1 MHNGGRPRPSVCHW
15 GPPPSFYGDSMTER
29 EELEYLIGLVQES
42 TAWTRQEGD
51 KPALELEVND
61 RIKNLLEQV
70 TAPAKPARSRPDR
83 PAGQAKTMA
92 ISIKGK
98 KHRFPLDHL
107 EKVPFKGSPTGYR
120 WQLRKEFEH
129 EYAAKI

>member
-1 MHNGGRPRPSVCHW
+1 
-15 GPPPSFYGDSMTER
+15 MTPH
-29 EELEYLIGLVQES
+29 EELGYLINLLKEATQ
-42 TAWTRQEGD
+42 WQRND
-51 KPALELEVND
+51 NDRPALELEVDD

-70 TAPAKPARSRPDR
+70 AKPVTAATRHSSSHT
-83 PAGQAKTMA
+83 GIKTMA

-120 WQLRKEFEH
+120 WQLKDEFRGL
-129 EYAAKI
+129 YAEKI

>member
-1 MHNGGRPRPSVCHW
+1 MGA
-15 GPPPSFYGDSMTER
+15 GPLLFIGDSMTER

-61 RIKNLLEQV
+61 RIKNLLGAITGPSV
-70 TAPAKPARSRPDR
+70 ARPARSRPDR
-83 PAGQAKTMA
+83 TAQHSKTMA
-92 ISIKGK
+92 ISIAGK

-120 WQLRKEFEH
+120 WQIKKEFEH
-129 EYAAKI
+129 EYAEKI